1 MHVQRRVESLW
12 VAVRR
17 GVIIVVLTGV
27 AVEGMGAQ
35 ELRQPRFDLPSGSGA
50 TVSVATLRVPD
61 KAWRHFT
68 RAESCLEHNRTGEA
82 DSEALKAIEI
92 APNFAAA
99 HLLRANLAMRA
110 HNFAG
115 AIESATLARRLEPD
129 LPTAGILLAGAYN
142 ATSRYADAE
151 VVLENLRGSEA
162 ESWQAWYERARAATG
177 LHDPDA
183 ALHWSLRALDATPA
197 SFADV
202 HLIRANALML
212 ARRWSEAA
220 AQMQAYLT
228 HEGPLTH
235 RDQVLAALSVIQ
247 GRIATDEF
255 ANTSSR

>member
-1 MHVQRRVESLW
+1 V
-12 VAVRR
+12 
-17 GVIIVVLTGV
+17 
-27 AVEGMGAQ
+27 
-35 ELRQPRFDLPSGSGA
+35 A

-61 KAWRHFT
+61 KAWKHFT
-68 RAESCLEHNRTGEA
+68 RAESCLERNQAGEA

-99 HLLRANLAMRA
+99 YLLRANLAMRA

-115 AIESATLARRLEPD
+115 AIESAMRALRLEAG

-142 ATSRYADAE
+142 SSARYRDAA
-151 VVLENLRGSEA
+151 VILENLRGSEA
-162 ESWQAWYERARAATG
+162 ESWQASYERARAATG
-177 LHDPDA
+177 LHDADA
-183 ALHWSLRALDATPA
+183 ALHWSLRALDTTPA

-212 ARRWSEAA
+212 ACRWSEAA